1 MDYTTAL
8 RRTYALAAKGVRLGL
23 DRVRAA
29 ASALGSPQLGLPSVQ
44 IAGTNGKGTVA
55 SLVAHAARQAGLR
68 VGLFTSPH
76 LHRFAERIRIDG
88 AEADDQL
95 LAEHLGRILAL
106 GEGRGAIPLTFFE
119 TATLA
124 ALSAFAERQVDL
136 AVLEVGLGGRLD
148 ATSIAEPLV
157 CAITSIGLDHTEV
170 LGETLEEIAGEKAA
184 IARSRVPMVV
194 GQLPPL
200 ATARVEREARAAG
213 APIAIYGRDF
223 VEPVTLKPPWP
234 GAHQRRNAAVALQVV
249 LRLGRRFPTLT
260 EELFAAAISSVKW
273 PGRYELVTGRDGTL
287 ILDGAHNLEAVLAL
301 ADALDERGDTTDGL
315 VFGALRGKPVDAM
328 LEVLAPRAKRL
339 VLAPPPIDRAF
350 DPSVHADRFGA
361 RVASDV
367 ATALD
372 AAGDGTVLVTG
383 SLFAV
388 AEARR
393 IALGEPADPPI
404 GL

>member
-1 MDYTTAL
+1 MDYATAL
-8 RRTYALAAKGVRLGL
+8 RRTYALAAEGVRLGL
-23 DRVRAA
+23 DRVRTAA
-29 ASALGSPQLGLPSVQ
+29 TALGSPQLEFPAVQ

-55 SLVAHAARQAGLR
+55 SLVAHAAYRAGLR

-76 LHRFAERIRIDG
+76 LHRFAERICIDG
-88 AEADDQL
+88 AEAEEQL
-95 LAEHLGRILAL
+95 LAEHLGRALAL

-124 ALSAFAERQVDL
+124 AFSAFAERRVDL

-157 CAITSIGLDHTEV
+157 CAVTSIGLDHTDV
-170 LGETLEEIAGEKAA
+170 LGATLEEIAGEKAA
-184 IARSRVPMVV
+184 IARRGVPLVV
-194 GQLPPL
+194 GQLPAPAL
-200 ATARVEREARAAG
+200 ARVESEARAAG
-213 APIAIYGRDF
+213 APIAVYGRDF
-223 VEPVTLKPPWP
+223 VEPATLAPPWP
-234 GAHQRRNAAVALQVV
+234 GAHQRRNAAVALQIA
-249 LRLGRRFPTLT
+249 LRLSRRFPSIT
-260 EELFAAAISSVKW
+260 EALFAESISSTKW
-273 PGRYELVTGRDGTL
+273 PGRYEVTSWRQGTL
-287 ILDGAHNLEAVLAL
+287 ILDGAHNLEATLAL
-301 ADALDERGDTTDGL
+301 ADALDERGDAPDAL

-328 LEVLAPRAKRL
+328 LEVLVPRAGRL

-350 DPSVHADRFGA
+350 DPSVHAARFGA
-361 RVASDV
+361 HVAPDV
-367 ATALD
+367 AAALD
-372 AAGDGTVLVTG
+372 AAGGGTVLVTG